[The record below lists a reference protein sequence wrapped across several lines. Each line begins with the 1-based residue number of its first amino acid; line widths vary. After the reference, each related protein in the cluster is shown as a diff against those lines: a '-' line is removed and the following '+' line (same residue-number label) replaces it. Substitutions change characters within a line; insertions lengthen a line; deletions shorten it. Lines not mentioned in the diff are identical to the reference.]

1 MQPVPT
7 EWAPILR
14 TARLLL
20 GKTVRD
26 VSRESGLPVWRLHAF
41 EQGLSAPA
49 PDEFWRVW
57 RGLNGGPS
65 SKPRERALR

>member
-20 GKTVRD
+20 GKTVRN
-26 VSRESGLPVWRLHAF
+26 VSKESGLPVWRLNAF

-49 PDEFWRVW
+49 PEEFWRIW
-57 RGLNGGPS
+57 
-65 SKPRERALR
+65 RALSTDPPTR